1 MAKININAELC
12 TNCNFCVEV
21 CPKKIF
27 SKSTSKIPIIIN
39 EENCIEC
46 GHCLAI
52 CPVDAIIYPSFSKGE
67 VIGKVSK
74 DFTDLETFLASIR
87 SVRNFK
93 DRAIESGLI
102 ENLIQI
108 ASLAPAA
115 SNWRDVEYIVISDKN
130 KINELEYLIIE
141 HFKKVIRIFN
151 PFVRFILSFTYR
163 RLYDYS
169 GKIIPN
175 LKNLVKR
182 SLNGENPVFHN
193 SSCLILLYSSKTNR
207 LAKDNCDAQV
217 HYLRIAAHANGLGS
231 CIIGYAISSHKILEK
246 YLHLDKGKQVYSLLT
261 LGYPKNRY
269 LKKIIRKPNKVILN

>member
-1 MAKININAELC
+1 MAKININAKLC

-27 SKSTSKIPIIIN
+27 YKSTSKIPNIIN

-52 CPVDAIIYPSFSKGE
+52 CPVDAIIYPSISRAE
-67 VIGKVSK
+67 VTGKELK
-74 DFTDLETFLASIR
+74 DFNDLETFLASIR
-87 SVRNFK
+87 SIRNFK
-93 DRAIESGLI
+93 DRTIEKGLI

-130 KINELEYLIIE
+130 KINKLEYLIIE

-163 RLYDYS
+163 KLYDYS
-169 GKIIPN
+169 VKIIPN
-175 LKNLVKR
+175 LKNLTKR

-193 SSCLILLYSSKTNR
+193 SPCLIILCAPKTNR
-207 LAKDNCDAQV
+207 MSKDNCDAQV
-217 HYLRIAAHANGLGS
+217 HYLRIAAYSKGLGS

-246 YLHLDKGKQVYSLLT
+246 NLQMDKGKYIYSVLT
-261 LGYPKNRY
+261 LGYPKYNY